1 MSTRRS
7 REKEKNPKF
16 DVDGDDVEKILQEAK
31 IIARWAKNP
40 FYIS

>member
-16 DVDGDDVEKILQEAK
+16 DGDDVEKILQEAK